1 MKKILFMAAM
11 MATVA
16 LTSCGGGSKEE
27 ETDTTQVQTEE
38 EILVAEPVQEV
49 ADSANAAV
57 NAAADTVVAVAVAE
71 QAQ

>member
-1 MKKILFMAAM
+1 MFMAAI

-16 LTSCGGGSKEE
+16 LTSCGGGSKDA

-49 ADSANAAV
+49 ADSANA
-57 NAAADTVVAVAVAE
+57 NAAAVADTAVAVVVAE